1 MWNSSLLGKSNSQFK
16 IFQRKKSLAS
26 DGFTKKFYQ
35 IFKKINI
42 NSIEN
47 LIQNRRGGKTLT
59 NSFYKVINTIILKP
73 DIDSTKTENRRP
85 TYLTNLEAK
94 Y

>member
-1 MWNSSLLGKSNSQFK
+1 MVSLKNSIKYLK
-16 IFQRKKSLAS
+16 R
-26 DGFTKKFYQ
+26 
-35 IFKKINI
+35 INI

-47 LIQNRRGGKTLT
+47 LIENRRGGKTLT